1 MDQENLV
8 IREQRVLVVDDDPV
22 NVEIFRT
29 ILDDQCRMFVAGDGP
44 AALAMA
50 ERERPDIVLL
60 DVMMPGMS
68 GLEVCRAIRMRDS
81 LRFTKIILVSARGS
95 LEERLEGYRAGADDY
110 LIKPFD
116 WSELLA
122 KIKVFSRL
130 KFMEEMDELKGDFV
144 TVLAHET
151 RTPLTRIIGAVS
163 VLSQLCDRPD
173 AKPFLE
179 MVEVSSQ
186 KLRRMLERTLLILSF
201 RAPGSEGPIEVFPIE
216 DALAHTWADRADL
229 ALGAFRE
236 KTKVAFHRPHLE
248 MALTALRGFAELWQ
262 DEVGRSDSNAARSPA
277 VGCSASKETRPPPNW
292 RAARRSSISSRS
304 PTWSTTAAS
313 WISIF
318 HWSRRSCN
326 ATKDR
331 SICGSS
337 AKDGSE
343 SRPNFPARLHSGR
356 LSGRLSGRRRRSS
369 GPRSHPPP
377 SARYP
382 ARRS

>member
-248 MALTALRGFAELWQ
+248 MALTALRGFAERWQ
-262 DEVGRSDSNAARSPA
+262 DEGGKIRLECRTEPRRWVLRLEGNAAPA
-277 VGCSASKETRPPPNW
+277 KLEGRTSLFDLLEVADVEHHGGELDLDLPLVQAILQCYEGSLDLRQLGEGRVRIEAQLPRE
-292 RAARRSSISSRS
+292 AA
-304 PTWSTTAAS
+304 
-313 WISIF
+313 
-318 HWSRRSCN
+318 
-326 ATKDR
+326 
-331 SICGSS
+331 
-337 AKDGSE
+337 
-343 SRPNFPARLHSGR
+343 
-356 LSGRLSGRRRRSS
+356 
-369 GPRSHPPP
+369 
-377 SARYP
+377 
-382 ARRS
+382 